1 MRRRTPRAAYAG
13 AVSGRPSPPSTPIE
27 PRGLAAAVRLFVER
41 FVVPAKQAQ
50 LAQRLSTAARR
61 AETLVALPRW
71 LAGAPTP
78 LAGAEQSPA
87 GLEARVGAQ
96 VGVYLDD
103 DGARRT
109 VIGAALTLGRGK
121 AALFISDSGR
131 LALVFRTDGAPL
143 LSVQL

>member
-1 MRRRTPRAAYAG
+1 M
-13 AVSGRPSPPSTPIE
+13 
-27 PRGLAAAVRLFVER
+27 RLFVER

-50 LAQRLSTAARR
+50 LAQRLGTAARR
-61 AETLVALPRW
+61 AETLAALPRW

-78 LAGAEQSPA
+78 LTGAEQSPA
-87 GLEARVGAQ
+87 GLEARVGAL

-103 DGARRT
+103 GARRT
-109 VIGAALTLGRGK
+109 AIGAALTLGRGK

-143 LSVQL
+143 LSVRL